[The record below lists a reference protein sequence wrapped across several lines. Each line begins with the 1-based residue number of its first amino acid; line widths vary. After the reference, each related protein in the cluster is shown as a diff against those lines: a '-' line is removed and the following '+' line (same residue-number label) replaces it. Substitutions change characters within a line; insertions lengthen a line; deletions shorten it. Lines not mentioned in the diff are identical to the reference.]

1 MAKKRVIVVCP
12 GRGSY
17 TRETSNYLS
26 GLKPDISSHIISFDK
41 KRESENLTKISE
53 LDKNNFRSKIHMTG
67 ENASPLIYACS
78 VKDFMLID
86 KTKYD
91 IVAICGNSMG
101 WYIALAL
108 GGAITFDKGYDLI
121 QTMGTL
127 TQNHGSGGQ
136 IIYPIINDEWQID
149 IEKKELVLKEI
160 ENSNSFISIYLG
172 GYIVIGGDQN
182 SLDRLLKKLQR
193 NDKYP
198 FQIPFHSAF
207 HTSLLSGV
215 VSLAQSSFN
224 RNIFNRPSI
233 PLVDGRGNI
242 WSPWSTNKSELY
254 NYTLGH
260 QIIKPYNFSASIEV
274 ALKEF
279 CPDNIILLGPGNTL
293 GGPVAQVLIDHNWND
308 LKAKSEFVQNQK
320 ENPFV
325 LSMGI
330 DEQREMII

>member
-1 MAKKRVIVVCP
+1 MAKKRVVVVCP

-26 GLKPDISSHIISFDK
+26 DLKPDINNHIINFDK
-41 KRESENLTKISE
+41 KREAESLTKISE

-67 ENASPLIYACS
+67 ENASPLIFACS

-91 IVAICGNSMG
+91 VVAICGNSMG

-108 GGAITFDKGYDLI
+108 GEAISFDKGYDLI

-127 TQNHGSGGQ
+127 TQKHGFGGQ

-149 IEKKELVLKEI
+149 IGKKELVLKEI
-160 ENSNSFISIYLG
+160 EKTNSYISIYLG
-172 GYIVIGGDQN
+172 GYIVIGGTQN
-182 SLDRLLKKLQR
+182 SLDRLLEKLPV

-215 VSLAQSSFN
+215 VSRAKSSLHH
-224 RNIFNRPSI
+224 NIFNRPSI

-254 NYTLGH
+254 NYTLDH
-260 QIIKPYNFSASIEV
+260 QIIKSYNFSSSIEV
-274 ALKEF
+274 AIKEF
-279 CPDNIILLGPGNTL
+279 CPDNIILLGPSNTL
-293 GGPVAQVLIDHNWND
+293 GGPVAQVLIDHNWNN
-308 LKAKSEFVQNQK
+308 LNAKSEFLRNQA

-330 DEQREMII
+330 DEQRAIVI

>member
-1 MAKKRVIVVCP
+1 MTKKRVLVVCP

-17 TRETSNYLS
+17 TRETSNYLRD
-26 GLKPDISSHIISFDK
+26 LKPDISSHLMKFDQ
-41 KRESENLTKISE
+41 KREAENLTKLSE
-53 LDKNNFRSKIHMTG
+53 LDKNNFRSKIHMVG
-67 ENASPLIYACS
+67 ENASPLIYTCS

-86 KTKYD
+86 KNKYD
-91 IVAICGNSMG
+91 VVAICGNSMG

-108 GGAITFDKGYDLI
+108 GGAIAFDKGYDLI
-121 QTMGTL
+121 QSMGIL

-149 IEKKELVLKEI
+149 IDKKELVLKEI
-160 ENSNSFISIYLG
+160 ENTNSFISIYLG
-172 GYIVIGGDQN
+172 GYIVIGGSQN
-182 SLDRLLKKLQR
+182 SLDKLLKKLPV

-215 VSLAQSSFN
+215 VSIAQSSLNHNMFN
-224 RNIFNRPSI
+224 SPSI

-254 NYTLGH
+254 NYTLDH
-260 QIIKPYNFSASIEV
+260 QIINPYNFSSSIEV
-274 ALKEF
+274 AIKEF

-293 GGPVAQVLIDHNWND
+293 GGPVVQVLIDHNWND
-308 LKAKSEFVQNQK
+308 LNTKSEFLQNQA

-330 DEQREMII
+330 DEQRTIVI

>member
-26 GLKPDISSHIISFDK
+26 GLKPDISNHIISFDK

-182 SLDRLLKKLQR
+182 SLDRLLKKLPR

-215 VSLAQSSFN
+215 VATAQSSFN

-308 LKAKSEFVQNQK
+308 LKAKSEFVQNQA

-330 DEQREMII
+330 DEQRGIVI

>member
-26 GLKPDISSHIISFDK
+26 GLKPDISNHIISFDK

-101 WYIALAL
+101 WYISLAL

-182 SLDRLLKKLQR
+182 SLDRLLKKLPR

-215 VSLAQSSFN
+215 VATAQSSFN

-254 NYTLGH
+254 NYTLDH
-260 QIIKPYNFSASIEV
+260 QIIKPYNFSSSIEV

-308 LKAKSEFVQNQK
+308 LKAKSEFVQNQE

-330 DEQREMII
+330 DEQRKMII

>member
-26 GLKPDISSHIISFDK
+26 GLKPDISNHIISFDK
-41 KRESENLTKISE
+41 KRKSENLTKISE
-53 LDKNNFRSKIHMTG
+53 LDKKNFRSKIHMTG

-182 SLDRLLKKLQR
+182 SLDRLLKKLPR

-215 VSLAQSSFN
+215 VPTAQSSFN

-254 NYTLGH
+254 NYTLGY

-308 LKAKSEFVQNQK
+308 LKTKSEFVQNQAK
-320 ENPFV
+320 NPFV

-330 DEQREMII
+330 DEQREIVI

>member
-41 KRESENLTKISE
+41 KRESENLTRISE

-182 SLDRLLKKLQR
+182 SLDRLLKKLPR

-215 VSLAQSSFN
+215 VATAQSSFN

-308 LKAKSEFVQNQK
+308 LKAKSEFVQNQA

-330 DEQREMII
+330 DEQRGIVM

>member
-121 QTMGTL
+121 QTMGIL

-182 SLDRLLKKLQR
+182 SLDRLLKKLPR

-215 VSLAQSSFN
+215 VATAQSSFN

-293 GGPVAQVLIDHNWND
+293 GGPVAQVLINHNWND
-308 LKAKSEFVQNQK
+308 LKTKSEFVQNQA

-330 DEQREMII
+330 DEQRGIVI

>member
-26 GLKPDISSHIISFDK
+26 GLKPDISNHIISFDK

-108 GGAITFDKGYDLI
+108 GGAITLDKGYDLI

-182 SLDRLLKKLQR
+182 SLDGLLKKLPR

-215 VSLAQSSFN
+215 VSIAQSSFN
-224 RNIFNRPSI
+224 RNIFDRPLI

-308 LKAKSEFVQNQK
+308 LKTKSEFVQNQAK
-320 ENPFV
+320 NPFV

-330 DEQREMII
+330 DEQREIVI

>member
-101 WYIALAL
+101 WYISLAL

-182 SLDRLLKKLQR
+182 SLDRLLKKLPR

-215 VSLAQSSFN
+215 VATAQSSFN

-308 LKAKSEFVQNQK
+308 LKAKSEFVQNQA

-330 DEQREMII
+330 DEQRGIVI

>member
-26 GLKPDISSHIISFDK
+26 GLKSDISNHIISFDK

-108 GGAITFDKGYDLI
+108 GSAITFDKGYDLI

-182 SLDRLLKKLQR
+182 SLDRLLKKLPR

-215 VSLAQSSFN
+215 VPTAQSSFN

-254 NYTLGH
+254 NYTLGY

-293 GGPVAQVLIDHNWND
+293 GGPVAQVLIDQNWND
-308 LKAKSEFVQNQK
+308 LKAKSEFVQNQA

-330 DEQREMII
+330 DEQREIVI

>member
-26 GLKPDISSHIISFDK
+26 GLKPDISNHIISFDK
-41 KRESENLTKISE
+41 KRESENLTKISA
-53 LDKNNFRSKIHMTG
+53 LDKNNFRSKIHMAG

-160 ENSNSFISIYLG
+160 ERSDSFISICLG

-182 SLDRLLKKLQR
+182 SLDRLLKKLPR

-215 VSLAQSSFN
+215 VATAQSSFN
-224 RNIFNRPSI
+224 RNIFNRPST
-233 PLVDGRGNI
+233 PLVDGCGNI

-308 LKAKSEFVQNQK
+308 LKAKSEFVQNQA

-325 LSMGI
+325 LSMGL
-330 DEQREMII
+330 DEQRGIVM

>member
-182 SLDRLLKKLQR
+182 SLDRLLKKLPR

-215 VSLAQSSFN
+215 VATAQSSFN

-260 QIIKPYNFSASIEV
+260 QIIKPYNFSSSIEV

-293 GGPVAQVLIDHNWND
+293 GGPVAQVLINHNWND
-308 LKAKSEFVQNQK
+308 LKTKSEFVQNQA

-330 DEQREMII
+330 DEQRGIVI

>member
-1 MAKKRVIVVCP
+1 MAKKRVVVVCP

-26 GLKPDISSHIISFDK
+26 GLKPDISNHIINFDK

-182 SLDRLLKKLQR
+182 SLDRLLKKLPV

-207 HTSLLSGV
+207 HTSLISDV
-215 VSLAQSSFN
+215 VSLAQSSLN
-224 RNIFNRPSI
+224 QNMFNRPSI
-233 PLVDGRGNI
+233 PLVDGSGNI

-254 NYTLGH
+254 NYTLDH
-260 QIIKPYNFSASIEV
+260 QIIKPYNFSSSIEV

-293 GGPVAQVLIDHNWND
+293 GGPVAQVLIDYNWND
-308 LKAKSEFVQNQK
+308 LKAKSEFVQNQE

>member
-26 GLKPDISSHIISFDK
+26 GLKPDISNHIISFDK

-53 LDKNNFRSKIHMTG
+53 LDKKNFRSKIHMTG

-108 GGAITFDKGYDLI
+108 GSAITFDKGYDLI

-182 SLDRLLKKLQR
+182 SLDRLLKKLPR

-215 VSLAQSSFN
+215 VPTAQSSFN

-254 NYTLGH
+254 NYTLGY

-293 GGPVAQVLIDHNWND
+293 GGPVAQVLIEHNWND
-308 LKAKSEFVQNQK
+308 LKTKSEFVQNQAK
-320 ENPFV
+320 NPFV

-330 DEQREMII
+330 DEQREIVI

>member
-127 TQNHGSGGQ
+127 TQNYGSGGQ

-182 SLDRLLKKLQR
+182 SLDRLLKKLPR

-215 VSLAQSSFN
+215 VATAQSSFN

-293 GGPVAQVLIDHNWND
+293 GGPVAQVLINHNWND
-308 LKAKSEFVQNQK
+308 LKTKSEFVQNQA

-330 DEQREMII
+330 DEQRGIVI

>member
-26 GLKPDISSHIISFDK
+26 GLKPDISNHIISFDK

-182 SLDRLLKKLQR
+182 SLDRLLKKLPR

-215 VSLAQSSFN
+215 VATAQSSFN

-254 NYTLGH
+254 NYTLDH
-260 QIIKPYNFSASIEV
+260 QIIKPYNFSSSIEV

-308 LKAKSEFVQNQK
+308 LKAKSEFVQNQA

-330 DEQREMII
+330 DEQRGIVI

>member
-26 GLKPDISSHIISFDK
+26 GLKPDISNHIISFDK

-160 ENSNSFISIYLG
+160 ENSNSFISICLG

-182 SLDRLLKKLQR
+182 SLDGLLKKLPR

-215 VSLAQSSFN
+215 VSIAQSSFN
-224 RNIFNRPSI
+224 RNIFDRPSI

-242 WSPWSTNKSELY
+242 WSPWSTNKSKLY
-254 NYTLGH
+254 NYTLDH
-260 QIIKPYNFSASIEV
+260 QIIKPYNFSSSIEV

-308 LKAKSEFVQNQK
+308 LKTKSEFVQNQAK
-320 ENPFV
+320 NPFV

-330 DEQREMII
+330 DEQREIVI

>member
-1 MAKKRVIVVCP
+1 MAKKRVVVVCP

-17 TRETSNYLS
+17 TRETSDYLS
-26 GLKPDISSHIISFDK
+26 GLKPDISNYIINFDK
-41 KRESENLTKISE
+41 KREAENLKKISE
-53 LDKNNFRSKIHMTG
+53 LDKNNFRSKIHMAG

-78 VKDFMLID
+78 IKDFMLID
-86 KTKYD
+86 KSKYD
-91 IVAICGNSMG
+91 IAAICGNSMG

-108 GGAITFDKGYDLI
+108 GGAIAFDKGYDVI

-149 IEKKELVLKEI
+149 IDKKELVLKEI
-160 ENSNSFISIYLG
+160 ENTNSFISIYLG
-172 GYIVIGGDQN
+172 GYIVIGGNQN
-182 SLDRLLKKLQR
+182 SLDRLLKKLPV

-207 HTSLLSGV
+207 HTSLLSSV
-215 VSLAQSSFN
+215 VSIAQSSLN
-224 RNIFNRPSI
+224 HNMFNRPST

-254 NYTLGH
+254 NYTLDH
-260 QIIKPYNFSASIEV
+260 QIIKPYNFSSSIEV

-308 LKAKSEFVQNQK
+308 LKTKSEFLQNQE

>member
-26 GLKPDISSHIISFDK
+26 GLKPDISNHIISFDK

-182 SLDRLLKKLQR
+182 SLDRLLKKLPR

-215 VSLAQSSFN
+215 VATAQSSFN

-254 NYTLGH
+254 NYTLDH
-260 QIIKPYNFSASIEV
+260 QIIKPYNFSSSIEV

-308 LKAKSEFVQNQK
+308 LKAKSEFVQNQA

-330 DEQREMII
+330 DEQRGIVM

>member
-26 GLKPDISSHIISFDK
+26 GLKPDISNHIISFDK

-101 WYIALAL
+101 WYISLAL

-182 SLDRLLKKLQR
+182 SLGRLLKKLPR
-193 NDKYP
+193 NGKYP

-215 VSLAQSSFN
+215 VATAQSSFN

-254 NYTLGH
+254 NYTLDH
-260 QIIKPYNFSASIEV
+260 QIIKPYNFSSSIEV

-308 LKAKSEFVQNQK
+308 LKTKSEFVQNQEK
-320 ENPFV
+320 NPFV

-330 DEQREMII
+330 DEQREIVI

>member
-41 KRESENLTKISE
+41 KRESENLTRISE

-182 SLDRLLKKLQR
+182 SLDRLLKKLPR

-215 VSLAQSSFN
+215 VATAQSSFN

-242 WSPWSTNKSELY
+242 WSPWSTDKNELY
-254 NYTLGH
+254 NYTLDH

-308 LKAKSEFVQNQK
+308 LKAKSEFVQNQA

-330 DEQREMII
+330 DEQRGIVM

>member
-26 GLKPDISSHIISFDK
+26 GLKPDISNHIISFDK

-182 SLDRLLKKLQR
+182 SLDRLLKKLPR

-215 VSLAQSSFN
+215 VATAQSSFN

-274 ALKEF
+274 AIKEF

-308 LKAKSEFVQNQK
+308 LKTKSEFVKNQAK
-320 ENPFV
+320 NPFV

-330 DEQREMII
+330 DEQREIVI

>member
-26 GLKPDISSHIISFDK
+26 GLKPDISNHIISFDK

-182 SLDRLLKKLQR
+182 SLDRLLKKLPR

-215 VSLAQSSFN
+215 VATAQSSFN

-233 PLVDGRGNI
+233 PLVDGCGNI

-260 QIIKPYNFSASIEV
+260 QIIKSYNFSASIEV

-293 GGPVAQVLIDHNWND
+293 GGPVAQILIDHNWND
-308 LKAKSEFVQNQK
+308 LKAKSEFVQNQAK
-320 ENPFV
+320 NPFV

-330 DEQREMII
+330 DEQREIVI

>member
-53 LDKNNFRSKIHMTG
+53 LDKNTFRSKTHMTG

-182 SLDRLLKKLQR
+182 SLDRLLKKLPR

-215 VSLAQSSFN
+215 VSIVQSSFN
-224 RNIFNRPSI
+224 HNMFNRPSI
-233 PLVDGRGNI
+233 PLVDGLGNI

-254 NYTLGH
+254 NYTLDH
-260 QIIKPYNFSASIEV
+260 QIIKPYNFSSSIEV

-293 GGPVAQVLIDHNWND
+293 GGPVAQVLIDYNWND
-308 LKAKSEFVQNQK
+308 LKTKSEFLQNQE

-330 DEQREMII
+330 DEQRSMVI

>member
-1 MAKKRVIVVCP
+1 MAKKRVVVVCP

-17 TRETSNYLS
+17 TRETSDYLS
-26 GLKPDISSHIISFDK
+26 GLKPDISNYIINFDK
-41 KRESENLTKISE
+41 KREAENLKKISE
-53 LDKNNFRSKIHMTG
+53 LDKNNFRSKIHMAG

-78 VKDFMLID
+78 IKDFMLID
-86 KTKYD
+86 KSKYD

-108 GGAITFDKGYDLI
+108 GGAIAFDKGYDVI

-149 IEKKELVLKEI
+149 IDKKELVLKEI
-160 ENSNSFISIYLG
+160 ENTNSFISIYLG
-172 GYIVIGGDQN
+172 GYIVIGGNQN
-182 SLDRLLKKLQR
+182 SLDRLLKKLPV

-207 HTSLLSGV
+207 HTSLLSSV
-215 VSLAQSSFN
+215 VSIAQSSLN
-224 RNIFNRPSI
+224 HNMFNRPST

-254 NYTLGH
+254 NYTLDH
-260 QIIKPYNFSASIEV
+260 QIIKPYNFSSSIEV

-308 LKAKSEFVQNQK
+308 LKTKSEFLQNQE

>member
-26 GLKPDISSHIISFDK
+26 GLKPDISNHIISFDK

-101 WYIALAL
+101 WYISLAL

-182 SLDRLLKKLQR
+182 SLDRLLKKLPR

-207 HTSLLSGV
+207 HTSLLSDV
-215 VSLAQSSFN
+215 VATAQSSFN

-308 LKAKSEFVQNQK
+308 LKTKSEFVQNQAK
-320 ENPFV
+320 NPFV

-330 DEQREMII
+330 DEQREIVI

>member
-26 GLKPDISSHIISFDK
+26 GLKPDISNHIISFDK

-182 SLDRLLKKLQR
+182 SLDRLLKKLPR

-215 VSLAQSSFN
+215 VATAQSSFN

-254 NYTLGH
+254 NYTLEH

-293 GGPVAQVLIDHNWND
+293 GGPVAQVLIDYNWND
-308 LKAKSEFVQNQK
+308 LKAKSEFVQNQA

-330 DEQREMII
+330 DEQRGIVM

>member
-1 MAKKRVIVVCP
+1 MAKKRVVVVCP

-26 GLKPDISSHIISFDK
+26 GLKPDISNHIINFDK

-121 QTMGTL
+121 QAMGTL

-149 IEKKELVLKEI
+149 IDKKDLVLKEI
-160 ENSNSFISIYLG
+160 ENTNSFISIYLG

-182 SLDRLLKKLQR
+182 SLDRLLKKLPR

-207 HTSLLSGV
+207 HTSLLGGV
-215 VSLAQSSFN
+215 VSIAQSSFN
-224 RNIFNRPSI
+224 HNMFNRPSI

-242 WSPWSTNKSELY
+242 CSPWSTNKSEL
-254 NYTLGH
+254 
-260 QIIKPYNFSASIEV
+260 
-274 ALKEF
+274 
-279 CPDNIILLGPGNTL
+279 
-293 GGPVAQVLIDHNWND
+293 
-308 LKAKSEFVQNQK
+308 
-320 ENPFV
+320 
-325 LSMGI
+325 
-330 DEQREMII
+330 

>member
-1 MAKKRVIVVCP
+1 MAKKRVVVVCP

-26 GLKPDISSHIISFDK
+26 GLKPDISNHIISFDK

-101 WYIALAL
+101 WYISLAL

-182 SLDRLLKKLQR
+182 SLDRLLKKLPR

-215 VSLAQSSFN
+215 VATAQSSFN

-254 NYTLGH
+254 NYTLDY
-260 QIIKPYNFSASIEV
+260 QIIKSYNFSSSIEV

-308 LKAKSEFVQNQK
+308 LKTKSEFVQNQA

-325 LSMGI
+325 LSMAI
-330 DEQREMII
+330 DEQRGIVI

>member
-26 GLKPDISSHIISFDK
+26 GLKPDISNHIISFDK

-182 SLDRLLKKLQR
+182 SLDRLLKKLPR

-215 VSLAQSSFN
+215 VATAQSSFN

-308 LKAKSEFVQNQK
+308 LKTKSEFVQNQAK
-320 ENPFV
+320 NPFV

-330 DEQREMII
+330 DEQREIVI

>member
-26 GLKPDISSHIISFDK
+26 GLKPDISNHIISFDK

-160 ENSNSFISIYLG
+160 ENSNSFISICLG

-182 SLDRLLKKLQR
+182 SLDRLLKKLPR

-215 VSLAQSSFN
+215 VSIAQSSFN
-224 RNIFNRPSI
+224 RNIFDRPSI

-254 NYTLGH
+254 NYTLDH
-260 QIIKPYNFSASIEV
+260 QIIKPYNFSSSIEV

-279 CPDNIILLGPGNTL
+279 CPDNIILLGPGNSL
-293 GGPVAQVLIDHNWND
+293 GGPVAQVLIEHNWND
-308 LKAKSEFVQNQK
+308 LKTKSEFVQNQA

-330 DEQREMII
+330 DEQREIVI